1 MLVDSFQSI
10 APLVGNLQAQIA
22 AEIANREHRDSLSD
36 LVSIRA
42 MENISTRLAKIDKI
56 LKIQRYN
63 LVFIGQVGTGKT
75 TAICHLFG
83 LTREVEKNK
92 GSGANSPKKKTITQV
107 KELLSTGAGKTTICE
122 VVIRPSVYTSIE
134 IDPYEPDEVKQLID
148 DFGLWIW
155 QKVHPS
161 TIKQRIEIPPNEL
174 LRAIRNILL
183 LPELPM
189 EGKIHDRAIEFAQSF
204 DADRYA
210 EFQIQLRDR
219 ARLSER
225 GESKIVPTQEDTD
238 LKLWVSQTFQA
249 LNVAKIANF
258 SIPKRI
264 YLNLDDTILKL
275 NQYRRLNAIID
286 NVFSN
291 ENIAFPKDNIIF
303 YDALQAYLDDGT
315 LHPYYDREDIDIER
329 ERVLAAME
337 QIITDRERKLTAEIQ
352 LLKEQFD
359 RVKSGKDLNK
369 LESDIIMAVKKKI
382 SPLSNLDLELD
393 DFSTDYIDLLAS
405 LHHMVLRATNN
416 RYGKYELRDIDI
428 YFNGKYLSEKL
439 VRDRTNIYKQEILTA
454 IDWVESEIVD
464 DSRLHPLMQR
474 LRSLINGN
482 YEGLAISLGAEIEEL
497 LSDRVFA
504 PQDYEDNEFWQ
515 QVIDRWGQGSGYK
528 SDILAE
534 YEEQIQSV
542 STHLGQSLQLN
553 WQEQIILPI
562 LTFLGDEKH

>member
-10 APLVGNLQAQIA
+10 APLVGDLQAQIA

-92 GSGANSPKKKTITQV
+92 ASGANSPKKKTITQV

-204 DADRYA
+204 DADLYA

-219 ARLSER
+219 ARLLER

-286 NVFSN
+286 TRGLDVATKDRRDLSDYIRESDNCICIFTDRFASAPGNSIEIIGKYLTATAQDLDSKFSLLIMPRKGEPEKLLGADGIAVEDYATGIALRKANIDNVFSN
-291 ENIAFPKDNIIF
+291 ENIDFPKDNIIF

-359 RVKSGKDLNK
+359 RLKSGKDLNK
-369 LESDIIMAVKKKI
+369 LESDIIMAVKKKVTTQ
-382 SPLSNLDLELD
+382 PGE
-393 DFSTDYIDLLAS
+393 
-405 LHHMVLRATNN
+405 
-416 RYGKYELRDIDI
+416 
-428 YFNGKYLSEKL
+428 
-439 VRDRTNIYKQEILTA
+439 
-454 IDWVESEIVD
+454 
-464 DSRLHPLMQR
+464 
-474 LRSLINGN
+474 
-482 YEGLAISLGAEIEEL
+482 
-497 LSDRVFA
+497 
-504 PQDYEDNEFWQ
+504 
-515 QVIDRWGQGSGYK
+515 
-528 SDILAE
+528 
-534 YEEQIQSV
+534 
-542 STHLGQSLQLN
+542 
-553 WQEQIILPI
+553 
-562 LTFLGDEKH
+562 